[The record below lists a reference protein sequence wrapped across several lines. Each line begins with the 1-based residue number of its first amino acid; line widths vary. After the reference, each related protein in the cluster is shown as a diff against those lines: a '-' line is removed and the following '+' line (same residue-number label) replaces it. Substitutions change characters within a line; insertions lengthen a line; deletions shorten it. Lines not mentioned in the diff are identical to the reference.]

1 MPNFQ
6 PTTVILSNSE
16 YFELVSDAAYF
27 RQAIEAGEQ
36 DKYLGIILK
45 KEYLST
51 ETKIAVLNRIRT
63 LQNNIQCLKEIL
75 NPNDL
80 PYK

>member
-1 MPNFQ
+1 VPNFQ
-6 PTTVILSNSE
+6 PTTVILSNLE
-16 YFELVSDAAYF
+16 YFELVSDAGLF

-36 DKYLGIILK
+36 DNYLEIILK

-63 LQNNIQCLKEIL
+63 LQNNIQSLKEIL
-75 NPNDL
+75 NPKDL
-80 PYK
+80 P

>member
-6 PTTVILSNSE
+6 ATTVILSNSE
-16 YFELVSDAAYF
+16 YFELTSDAAYF

-36 DKYLGIILK
+36 DNYLDIILK
-45 KEYLST
+45 KEYLSI
-51 ETKIAVLNRIRT
+51 ETKDAVLNRIRT
-63 LQNNIQCLKEIL
+63 LQNNIQSLKEIL

-80 PYK
+80 PY

>member
-6 PTTVILSNSE
+6 ATTVILSNSE
-16 YFELVSDAAYF
+16 YFELVSDAGLF

-36 DKYLGIILK
+36 DNYLDIILK
-45 KEYLST
+45 KEYLSA
-51 ETKIAVLNRIRT
+51 ETKDAVLNRIRT
-63 LQNNIQCLKEIL
+63 IQNNIQSLKEIL

-80 PYK
+80 PY

>member
-6 PTTVILSNSE
+6 PTTVILSNLE
-16 YFELVSDAAYF
+16 YFELVSDAGLF

-36 DKYLGIILK
+36 DNYLEIILK

-63 LQNNIQCLKEIL
+63 LQNNIQSLKEIL
-75 NPNDL
+75 NPKDL
-80 PYK
+80 P

>member
-6 PTTVILSNSE
+6 PTTVILSNLE
-16 YFELVSDAAYF
+16 YFELVSDAGLF

-36 DKYLGIILK
+36 DNYLDIILK

-63 LQNNIQCLKEIL
+63 LQNNIQSLKEIL
-75 NPNDL
+75 HPNDL
-80 PYK
+80 PF

>member
-6 PTTVILSNSE
+6 ATTVILSNSE
-16 YFELVSDAAYF
+16 YFELVSDAGLF

-36 DKYLGIILK
+36 DNYLDIILK
-45 KEYLST
+45 KEYLSA
-51 ETKIAVLNRIRT
+51 ETKDAVLNRIRT
-63 LQNNIQCLKEIL
+63 IQNNIQSLKEIL

-80 PYK
+80 PI